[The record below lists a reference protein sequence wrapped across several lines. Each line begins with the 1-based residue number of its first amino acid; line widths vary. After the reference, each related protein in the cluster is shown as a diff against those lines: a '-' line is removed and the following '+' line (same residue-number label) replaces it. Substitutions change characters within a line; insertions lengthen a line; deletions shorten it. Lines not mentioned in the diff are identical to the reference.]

1 MSVVP
6 EKKEEPATTPV
17 QPYKPLEVGKFFIE
31 KSLFLVSRHP
41 FFEQFER
48 LLLDLYSS
56 IAKEG
61 LKAPLEDLIA
71 RLVY

>member
-1 MSVVP
+1 MSIIP
-6 EKKEEPATTPV
+6 EKKEEVISPPV
-17 QPYKPLEVGKFFIE
+17 YPYKPLEIGKFFIE

-48 LLLDLYSS
+48 LLLDIYSS
-56 IAKEG
+56 ITKEG
-61 LKAPLEDLIA
+61 IKAPLEDLIA